1 MFNPHLRSG
10 GIVDSFK
17 IKICQFA
24 EFDPTIARK
33 VEAGKLGKGLPQI
46 LALIR
51 GRVNFF
57 DSR

>member
-33 VEAGKLGKGLPQI
+33 VEAGKKGLPQI

-51 GRVNFF
+51 GRVNFL
-57 DSR
+57 DGR